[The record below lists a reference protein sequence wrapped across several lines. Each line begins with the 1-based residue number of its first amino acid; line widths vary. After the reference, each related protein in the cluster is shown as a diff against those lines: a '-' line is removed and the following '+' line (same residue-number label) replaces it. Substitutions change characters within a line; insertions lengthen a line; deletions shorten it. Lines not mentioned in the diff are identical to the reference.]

1 VGHNG
6 VVKIIAHRG
15 ASGYHPEQTRDAYET
30 AVDQRAD
37 GVECDIRLTAD
48 GHLVCI
54 HDATVDRVTDGTGQV
69 NHMTLAQLRELDAGR
84 PGRPQSLL
92 TLPELLTLVADAQ
105 TPDHRPELFVE
116 TKRLA
121 TRGERDGRLEAALDR
136 DLTDSG
142 IDRTLVHLIS
152 FDAGSLA
159 RFRRIDPTLH
169 RVYLRK
175 EYPLWRQIRHLE
187 PAGVAQSPG
196 FALTRARTLP
206 DAVLADAANTYLY
219 TLDRPGDLRWA
230 RRHGFGWVA
239 TDYPDR
245 AREVAEESVA
255 YR

>member
-1 VGHNG
+1 MGC
-6 VVKIIAHRG
+6 VKIIAHRG

-69 NHMTLAQLRELDAGR
+69 NLMTLAQIREFDAGR

-92 TLPELLTLVADAQ
+92 TLPELLALIGDAQ
-105 TPDHRPELFVE
+105 SADHWPELFVE

-121 TRGERDGRLEAALDR
+121 TREERDGRLEAAFDR
-136 DLTDSG
+136 DLTASG
-142 IDRTLVHLIS
+142 IDRSLVHLIS
-152 FDAGSLA
+152 FDAGSLL
-159 RFRRIDPTLH
+159 RYRRIDPTLH
-169 RVYLRK
+169 RVWLRK
-175 EYPLWRQIRHLE
+175 EYPLWRQLRHLE
-187 PAGVAQSPG
+187 PARVAQSPG
-196 FALTRARTLP
+196 FAVTRARSLP
-206 DAVLADAANTYLY
+206 DAAEAANTYLY
-219 TLDRPGDLRWA
+219 TLNSDGDLRWA

-245 AREVAEESVA
+245 ARQITGTAVT

>member
-1 VGHNG
+1 MGP
-6 VVKIIAHRG
+6 VKIIAHRG

-30 AVDQRAD
+30 AVDQHAD

-48 GHLVCI
+48 GQLVCI

-69 NHMTLAQLRELDAGR
+69 NRMTLAQLREFDAGR

-92 TLPELLTLVADAQ
+92 SLPELLTLIGDAQ
-105 TPDHRPELFVE
+105 TADHRPELFIE

-136 DLTDSG
+136 DLTAAG
-142 IDRTLVHLIS
+142 IDRNLVHLIS
-152 FDAGSLA
+152 FDAGSLH
-159 RFRRIDPTLH
+159 RFRRIDPALH
-169 RVYLRK
+169 RVWLRK
-175 EYPLWRQIRHLE
+175 EYPMWRHLRHVE

-196 FALTRARTLP
+196 FAVTRARTLP
-206 DAVLADAANTYLY
+206 DAVTGDAANTYLY
-219 TLDRPGDLRWA
+219 TLNRDGDLRWA
-230 RRHGFGWVA
+230 NRHGFGWAA

-245 AREVAEESVA
+245 ARRIIGESVT